1 MNNDSITV
9 TIERITF
16 ANEQNGYHVLKA
28 SGRDYPNGVTLVGNF
43 CMIQPGEEI
52 KAYGIWACH
61 PTFGMQ
67 FQTSRYTVLK
77 PATLKGMEK
86 FLGSGLIKGIG
97 PLTAKKLVKTF
108 GIDTLEII
116 ENHPEKLAECP
127 GIGPNK
133 ADKISQGFFLHRSIQ
148 EIMVFLQGHGIST
161 AYAARIFKHYNKEAI
176 KIVAE
181 NPYILADEIPGI
193 GFKKADTIA
202 SEFGISGNDKRRVT
216 AGIFYT
222 LHSVDKEGHLF
233 LTKEELLKL
242 SKDTLDVSDE
252 SVVVSAIEQL
262 ITTKRIIARDFGDK
276 RLYYLPSNYYAES
289 KSAYFVRK
297 LASTSR
303 IIPREQIIRV
313 LENALE
319 AHGLKLSDTQQYAVE
334 ASLTKGMVII
344 TGGPGTGKT
353 TTLKAVVMAHKAMG
367 HRVLLAS
374 PTGRAA
380 KRLAEVSGYGAS
392 TIHRL
397 LEYDHQTHGFKHN
410 HENPLNCDV
419 LIIDEASMVDMNL
432 FLSVIQAV
440 PQDASLVLVGD
451 VDQLPSVGAGLVL
464 NELIRSGIVS
474 TVTLDTIFRQAET
487 SDIVKNAHL
496 INKGQMPLLITP
508 DGKTKTDCYFIGAE
522 STDNVI
528 SLLKNAISKSLPKKF
543 GYLPIRDIQVLTPMN
558 RGPLGAVSLN
568 SVLQEVLNPPSKEKS
583 EIEHAGRFL
592 RVGDKVI
599 QLKNNYDLDVFN
611 GDIGV
616 IVDVDSEEQEVTI
629 DFPQGTVVFQA
640 SDFVDLAH
648 AYAVT
653 VHKSQG
659 SEYPAVIMI
668 THTQHYMM
676 LQRNLIYT
684 GLTRAKNTMIFL
696 GSQKAINIAVNNN
709 KIKARNTILADLLN
723 VNASS

>member
-52 KAYGIWACH
+52 KAYGTWACH

-67 FQTSRYTVLK
+67 YQTSHYTVLK
-77 PATLKGMEK
+77 PATLKGIEK

-97 PLTAKKLVKTF
+97 PVTAKKLVKTF

-116 ENHPEKLAECP
+116 ENNPEKLAECP

-148 EIMVFLQGHGIST
+148 DIMVFLQGHGIST
-161 AYAARIFKHYNKEAI
+161 AYAARIFKRYDKEAI
-176 KIVAE
+176 KKVSE

-193 GFKKADTIA
+193 GFKKADDIA
-202 SEFGISGNDKRRVT
+202 GEFGIIGNDQRRVT

-222 LHSVDKEGHLF
+222 LNSVNKDGHLF
-233 LTKEELLKL
+233 LTGEELFKLAGETLGINDEIIVSNALNQLVSSKKVILK
-242 SKDTLDVSDE
+242 E
-252 SVVVSAIEQL
+252 YN
-262 ITTKRIIARDFGDK
+262 DK
-276 RLYYLPSNYYAES
+276 KLYYLPTNYYSEA
-289 KSAYFVRK
+289 KSAYFVKR
-297 LASTSR
+297 LVSCVR
-303 IIPREQIIRV
+303 NIPREQLAAV
-313 LENALE
+313 LDQAMES
-319 AHGLKLSDTQQYAVE
+319 HGLKLSDIQQFAVE
-334 ASLTKGMVII
+334 TSLTKGFVII

-367 HRVLLAS
+367 HKVLLAS

-380 KRLAEVSGYGAS
+380 KRLAEVSGFDAS

-397 LEYDHQTHGFKHN
+397 LKYDHQNHGFKYN
-410 HENPLNCDV
+410 HETPLDCDV

-432 FLSVIQAV
+432 FYSVVQAV
-440 PQDASLVLVGD
+440 PQRASLVMVGD

-464 NELIRSGIVS
+464 NELIRSGIVP

-487 SDIVKNAHL
+487 SDIIKNAHL
-496 INKGQMPLLITP
+496 INKGKMPVLTVP
-508 DGKTKTDCYFIGAE
+508 DGKSKTDCYYLQAE
-522 STDNVI
+522 PVDKVI
-528 SLLKNAISKSLPKKF
+528 DLLKNVVARSLPKKF
-543 GYLPIRDIQVLTPMN
+543 GYVPIRDIQVLTPMN
-558 RGPLGAVSLN
+558 RGPLGAVALN
-568 SVLQEVLNPPSKEKS
+568 SVLQEILNPSSSDKA
-583 EIEHAGRFL
+583 EIAHAGRIL

-599 QLKNNYDLDVFN
+599 QLRNNYDLDVFN

-616 IVDVDSEEQEVTI
+616 ITAIDTEEQEVTI
-629 DFPQGTVVFQA
+629 DFPQGTVAFQSA
-640 SDFVDLAH
+640 DFVDLAH

-653 VHKSQG
+653 IHKSQG
-659 SEYPAVIMI
+659 SEYPAVVMI

-676 LQRNLIYT
+676 LQRNLVYT
-684 GLTRAKNTMIFL
+684 GLTRAKKTMVFL
-696 GSQKAINIAVNNN
+696 GTQKAISIAVNNN
-709 KIKARNTILADLLN
+709 KIKARNTILAELLKE
-723 VNASS
+723 A

>member
-28 SGRDYPNGVTLVGNF
+28 SGHDYPNGVTLVGNF

-52 KAYGIWACH
+52 KAYGTWACH

-77 PATLKGMEK
+77 PATIKGIEK

-97 PLTAKKLVKTF
+97 PVTAKRLVKTF
-108 GIDTLEII
+108 GVDTLEII
-116 ENHPEKLAECP
+116 ENSPEKLAECP
-127 GIGPNK
+127 GIGPSK

-148 EIMVFLQGHGIST
+148 DIMVFLQGHGIST
-161 AYAARIFKHYNKEAI
+161 AYAARIFKRYDKEAI
-176 KIVAE
+176 KKVAE

-193 GFKKADTIA
+193 GFKKADAIA
-202 SEFGISGNDKRRVT
+202 AEFGIIGNDKRRVG
-216 AGIFYT
+216 AGIFFT
-222 LHSVDKEGHLF
+222 LNAVNKDGHLF
-233 LTKEELLKL
+233 LSEEELLKL
-242 SKDTLDVSDE
+242 SKETLGIDDE
-252 SVVVSAIEQL
+252 GVVTAALEQL
-262 ITTKRIIARDFGDK
+262 TSSKRIVVREYGER
-276 RLYYLPSNYYAES
+276 RLYYLPTNYYAES
-289 KSAYFVRK
+289 KSAYYVKK
-297 LASTSR
+297 LAYTVR
-303 IIPREQIIRV
+303 NIPREKIILV
-313 LENALE
+313 LEQAL
-319 AHGLKLSDTQQYAVE
+319 ASHGLNLSNVQQLAVE

-380 KRLAEVSGYGAS
+380 KRLSEVSGFEAS

-397 LEYDHQTHGFKHN
+397 LEYDPQNHCFKHN
-410 HENPLNCDV
+410 HESPLNCDV
-419 LIIDEASMVDMNL
+419 LVIDEASMVDMNL

-440 PQDASLVLVGD
+440 PQNGSLVLVGD
-451 VDQLPSVGAGLVL
+451 IDQLPSVGAGLVL
-464 NELIRSGIVS
+464 NELISSGVVP

-496 INKGQMPLLITP
+496 INKGKMPNLVTP
-508 DGKTKTDCYFIGAE
+508 DGHSITDCYFLNAEAVDRVIG
-522 STDNVI
+522 
-528 SLLKNAISKSLPKKF
+528 LLKNVVAKSLPKKF
-543 GYLPIRDIQVLTPMN
+543 GYVPIRDIQVLTPMN
-558 RGPLGAVSLN
+558 RGPLGAVALN
-568 SVLQEVLNPPSKEKS
+568 GILQEVLNPPSKEKL
-583 EIEHAGRFL
+583 EIEHAGRKL

-599 QLKNNYDLDVFN
+599 QLRNNYDLDVFN

-616 IVDVDSEEQEVTI
+616 IVDVDPEEQEVTV
-629 DFPQGTVVFQA
+629 DFPQGTIAFQNA
-640 SDFVDLAH
+640 DFVDLAH

-659 SEYPAVIMI
+659 SEYPAVVMI

-684 GLTRAKNTMIFL
+684 GLTRAKKTMVFI
-696 GSQKAINIAVNNN
+696 GSQKAISLAVNNN
-709 KIKARNTILADLLN
+709 KIKARNTILADLIKN
-723 VNASS
+723 

>member
-52 KAYGIWACH
+52 KAYGTWACH

-67 FQTSRYTVLK
+67 YQTSHYTVLK
-77 PATLKGMEK
+77 PATLKGIEK

-97 PLTAKKLVKTF
+97 PVTAKKLVKTF

-116 ENHPEKLAECP
+116 ENNPEKLAECP

-148 EIMVFLQGHGIST
+148 DIMVFLQGHGIST
-161 AYAARIFKHYNKEAI
+161 AYAARIFKRYDKEAI
-176 KIVAE
+176 KKVSE

-193 GFKKADTIA
+193 GFKKADDIA
-202 SEFGISGNDKRRVT
+202 GEFGITGNDQRRVT

-222 LHSVDKEGHLF
+222 LNSVNKDGHLF
-233 LTKEELLKL
+233 LTSEELFKLAGETLGINDEMIVSNSLNQLVTSKKVILK
-242 SKDTLDVSDE
+242 E
-252 SVVVSAIEQL
+252 YN
-262 ITTKRIIARDFGDK
+262 DK
-276 RLYYLPSNYYAES
+276 KLYYLPNNFYSEA
-289 KSAYFVRK
+289 KSAYFIKRLVSCVRN
-297 LASTSR
+297 
-303 IIPREQIIRV
+303 IPREQLTAV
-313 LENALE
+313 LDQAMES
-319 AHGLKLSDTQQYAVE
+319 HGLKLSDIQQFAVE
-334 ASLTKGMVII
+334 TSLTKGFVII

-367 HRVLLAS
+367 HKVLLAS

-380 KRLAEVSGYGAS
+380 KRLAEVSGFDAS

-397 LEYDHQTHGFKHN
+397 LKYDHQIHGFKHN
-410 HENPLNCDV
+410 HESPLDCDV

-432 FLSVIQAV
+432 FYSVVQAV
-440 PQDASLVLVGD
+440 PQRASLVMVGD

-464 NELIRSGIVS
+464 NELIRSGIVP

-487 SDIVKNAHL
+487 SDIIKNAHL
-496 INKGQMPLLITP
+496 INKGRMPVLTVP
-508 DGKTKTDCYFIGAE
+508 DGKSKTDCYYLQAE
-522 STDNVI
+522 PVDKVI
-528 SLLKNAISKSLPKKF
+528 DLLKNVVAKSLPKKF
-543 GYLPIRDIQVLTPMN
+543 GYVPIRDIQVLTPMN
-558 RGPLGAVSLN
+558 RGPLGAVALN
-568 SVLQEVLNPPSKEKS
+568 TVLQEILNPPSSEKA
-583 EIEHAGRFL
+583 EIAHAGRIL

-599 QLKNNYDLDVFN
+599 QLRNNYDLDVFN

-616 IVDVDSEEQEVTI
+616 ITTIDAEEQEVTI
-629 DFPQGTVVFQA
+629 DFPQGTVVFQSA
-640 SDFVDLAH
+640 DFVDLAH

-653 VHKSQG
+653 IHKSQG
-659 SEYPAVIMI
+659 SEYPAVVMI
-668 THTQHYMM
+668 AHTQHYMM
-676 LQRNLIYT
+676 LQRNLVYT
-684 GLTRAKNTMIFL
+684 GLTRAKKTMVFL
-696 GSQKAINIAVNNN
+696 GTQKAISIAVNNN
-709 KIKARNTILADLLN
+709 KIKARNTILAELLKE
-723 VNASS
+723 A